1 MTAHKLSQKK
11 PLFLLLGSGKSQQTP
26 LYLKKTAILA
36 KESANSFARIKGEA
50 GATFHGRP

>member
-1 MTAHKLSQKK
+1 MTVHKLSQKK
-11 PLFLLLGSGKSQQTP
+11 PLFLLLGSGKSLQTP